1 MTPASN
7 TFGIIAMIAA
17 MGMSVA
23 AESISKLVFAH
34 IPMFEVMF
42 LRGLVGTVL
51 CVLAAIVMGHGRALA
66 AAFNPFVLARG
77 GIEMTA
83 NLFYAFA
90 IINMPIADV
99 SAILQT
105 APLLVLLGAAYFY
118 GEKLNLKRIA
128 LIFVGFMGAL
138 LVAQPGSSAASPFAI
153 LCFLIAAL
161 IASRDL
167 LTRRVPETVPAPIV
181 ACTVMACL
189 TLAAGVGM
197 MVSRQ
202 PAIMPS
208 ASHGTMIVLAGA
220 LLAFGQLCIFLAYKT
235 GEARA
240 ISPFMY
246 TMTIWAVGFGYM
258 LFGDI
263 PDWVSVT
270 GMGLILVAGV
280 LVIYTDRRKAGAEAG
295 VAPSAVS

>member
-7 TFGIIAMIAA
+7 TLGILAMIAA

-34 IPMFEVMF
+34 IPMLEVMF
-42 LRGLVGTVL
+42 LRGLIGTFL
-51 CVLAAIVMGHGRALA
+51 CVLAAIVMGHGRALP

-105 APLLVLLGAAYFY
+105 APLLVLLGAAYF
-118 GEKLNLKRIA
+118 A
-128 LIFVGFMGAL
+128 LIIIGFMGAL

-161 IASRDL
+161 VASRDL

-197 MVSRQ
+197 MVSKQ

-208 ASHGTMIVLAGA
+208 ASHGAMIVLAGA

-263 PDWVSVT
+263 PDRLSVT
-270 GMGLILVAGV
+270 GMALILLAGV
-280 LVIYTDRRKAGAEAG
+280 LVIYTDRRKSGAEAG
-295 VAPSAVS
+295 IAPSAAS

>member
-1 MTPASN
+1 MTPACN

-34 IPMFEVMF
+34 VPMFEVMF
-42 LRGLVGTVL
+42 LRGLIGTFL
-51 CVLAAIVMGHGRALA
+51 CVLAAIVMGHGRALPT
-66 AAFNPFVLARG
+66 AFNPFVLARG

-118 GEKLNLKRIA
+118 GEKLNLPRIV
-128 LIFVGFMGAL
+128 LIIIGFMGAL

-167 LTRRVPETVPAPIV
+167 LTRRVPQQCRLPLLPA
-181 ACTVMACL
+181 
-189 TLAAGVGM
+189 
-197 MVSRQ
+197 R
-202 PAIMPS
+202 
-208 ASHGTMIVLAGA
+208 
-220 LLAFGQLCIFLAYKT
+220 
-235 GEARA
+235 
-240 ISPFMY
+240 
-246 TMTIWAVGFGYM
+246 
-258 LFGDI
+258 
-263 PDWVSVT
+263 
-270 GMGLILVAGV
+270 
-280 LVIYTDRRKAGAEAG
+280 
-295 VAPSAVS
+295 

>member
-1 MTPASN
+1 MNHTSN
-7 TFGIIAMIAA
+7 TVGIIAMIAA

-42 LRGLVGTVL
+42 LRGLIGTLL
-51 CVLAAIVMGHGRALA
+51 CVLAAIVMGHGPALRT
-66 AAFNPFVLARG
+66 AFNPFVIARG

-83 NLFYAFA
+83 NLLYAFA

-105 APLLVLLGAAYFY
+105 APFLVLLGATVLY
-118 GEKLNLKRIA
+118 GEKLNRLRIA
-128 LIFVGFMGAL
+128 LMIIGFMGAL
-138 LVAQPGSSAASPFAI
+138 LVAKPGGSAASPFAI

-167 LTRRVPETVPAPIV
+167 LTRRVPQVPAPVV

-189 TLAAGVGM
+189 TLAAGAGM
-197 MVSRQ
+197 MVSKQ
-202 PAIMPS
+202 TAIMPS
-208 ASHGTMIVLAGA
+208 TSHAAMIVLAGA

-246 TMTIWAVGFGYM
+246 TMTIWAVGFGYL

-263 PDWVSVT
+263 PDRLSVAGT
-270 GMGLILVAGV
+270 ALILVAGV
-280 LVIYTDRRKAGAEAG
+280 LVLYTDRWKAGAEAG
-295 VAPSAVS
+295 VAPTAAS

>member
-1 MTPASN
+1 
-7 TFGIIAMIAA
+7 

-34 IPMFEVMF
+34 VPMFEVMF
-42 LRGLVGTVL
+42 LRGLIGTLL
-51 CVLAAIVMGHGRALA
+51 CVLAAIVMGYGHALWT
-66 AAFNPFVLARG
+66 AFNPFVVARG

-83 NLFYAFA
+83 NLLYAFA

-105 APLLVLLGAAYFY
+105 APFLVLLGAAVLY
-118 GEKLNLKRIA
+118 GEKLSRLRIA
-128 LIFVGFMGAL
+128 LMIIGFIGAL
-138 LVAQPGSSAASPFAI
+138 LVAKPGGSAASPFAI

-167 LTRRVPETVPAPIV
+167 LTRRVPQTVPAPVV

-197 MVSRQ
+197 MVSKQ

-208 ASHGTMIVLAGA
+208 SSYAAMIALAGA

-246 TMTIWAVGFGYM
+246 TMTIWAVGFGYL

-263 PDWVSVT
+263 PDRLSVA
-270 GMGLILVAGV
+270 GMALILVAGV
-280 LVIYTDRRKAGAEAG
+280 LVIYTDRRKAGADAR
-295 VAPSAVS
+295 VAPSAAS